1 VLVGAFLALLPLFAV
16 MQYRWLGEVSNGER
30 ERMKNNLQVSAE
42 QFCREFD
49 RELTQAYLNFQPA
62 VFPFANSPNSEEQRM
77 NDLASHYR
85 YWMDHAA
92 HPKLL
97 REIYQIDQAPDQ
109 DGGEGALSRF
119 NPAANRFEP
128 SEWPGQL
135 AGLRE
140 RMNSQRANHAAAQST
155 LREVLKLKSRVLE
168 ESAGQDR
175 RVIIRQSVRPA
186 VIHLSMGPVDDGI
199 PALVIPAKF
208 GPLDDLPAPHEIPL
222 PQSYRVITLD
232 LDYIKREFIPELTRR
247 HFSDVAGGSDFNF
260 AIKRRSGAQDY
271 VYASDGA
278 AAFAT
283 GDATGSFFNVRINEG
298 DRMLFARFRGVDDLQ
313 KAPGISE
320 NRRVAGVIIQSDV
333 RIGQAETQQGKT
345 LESIR
350 NGLNGRDEGRWQLI
364 VKHRAG
370 SLEAAVATAH
380 RRNLLVSFG
389 VLLLLGVSVGLIVLS
404 SRRAQALAERQ
415 MEFVAGVSHELR
427 TPLAVICSAAE
438 NLADGVID
446 NRDHIRRYGGLIRDE
461 GRRLTGMVEQ
471 VLEFAGAQSGKQTFD
486 LKPTDLTAVIDNAV
500 AACHLQMVEGGFELE
515 KNIAA
520 GLPPVNADGPSL
532 SRAIQN
538 LLSNAMKYSGDSRWI
553 GLRVEKA
560 GDAIQIKISDHGVGI
575 SSDETD
581 RIFEPFYRGRD
592 VTDAQIHGN
601 GLGLSLVKHIIEGHR
616 GQVTVES
623 EPREK
628 TVFTLHLPIERS
640 RSQKEKSFFQGA

>member
-1 VLVGAFLALLPLFAV
+1 MKLNKRQPSRMLVLVGAFLALLPVFAV

-49 RELTQAYLNFQPA
+49 RELTQAYLIFQPA
-62 VFPFANSPNSEEQRM
+62 VFQVANTEPQRM
-77 NDLASHYR
+77 NDLASLYR
-85 YWMDHAA
+85 YWMEHAA

-97 REIYQIDQAPDQ
+97 REIYQIDKTPDQ
-109 DGGEGALSRF
+109 DGGEFVLSHF

-128 SEWPGQL
+128 SEWPERF

-168 ESAGQDR
+168 ETAGQDR
-175 RVIIRQSVRPA
+175 RVIIRQSVQPA
-186 VIHLSMGPVDDGI
+186 VIHLSMGPVDDAI
-199 PALVIPAKF
+199 PALVIPANF
-208 GPLDDLPAPHEIPL
+208 GLLDALPTPQEIPL
-222 PQSYRVITLD
+222 PRSYRVITLD
-232 LDYIKREFIPELTRR
+232 LDYIKGEFIPELARR
-247 HFSDVAGGSDFNF
+247 HFSNLGGGSDFNF
-260 AIKRRSGAQDY
+260 AVKRRSNAQDY
-271 VYASDGA
+271 IYASDGA

-283 GDATGSFFNVRINEG
+283 GDATGSFFSVRIHEG
-298 DRMLFARFRGVDDLQ
+298 DRMLFARLPGVDGLL
-313 KAPGISE
+313 KTPGANE
-320 NRRVAGVIIQSDV
+320 NRRVASIFIQSDV
-333 RIGQAETQQGKT
+333 RIGQAETQQGEILK
-345 LESIR
+345 SIR
-350 NGLNGRDEGRWQLI
+350 NGLNGRDDGRWQLI

-389 VLLLLGVSVGLIVLS
+389 ILLLLGVSVGLIVLS

-446 NRDHIRRYGGLIRDE
+446 NRDQIQRYGGLIRDE

-486 LKPTDLTAVIDNAV
+486 LKPTDLTVVIEDAV
-500 AACHLQMVEGGFELE
+500 AACHLQMVESGFELE
-515 KNIAA
+515 KNIDAD
-520 GLPPVNADGPSL
+520 LPLVNADAPSL

-553 GLRVEKA
+553 GLLVERA
-560 GDAIQIKISDHGVGI
+560 GAEIRIDVSDHGIGI
-575 SSDETD
+575 EPAETD
-581 RIFEPFYRGRD
+581 RIFEPFYRGKD
-592 VTDAQIHGN
+592 VTDAQVHGN
-601 GLGLSLVKHIIEGHR
+601 GLGLSLVKHIIEGHQ

-623 EPREK
+623 KPREK
-628 TVFTLHLPIERS
+628 TVFTLHLPIER
-640 RSQKEKSFFQGA
+640 